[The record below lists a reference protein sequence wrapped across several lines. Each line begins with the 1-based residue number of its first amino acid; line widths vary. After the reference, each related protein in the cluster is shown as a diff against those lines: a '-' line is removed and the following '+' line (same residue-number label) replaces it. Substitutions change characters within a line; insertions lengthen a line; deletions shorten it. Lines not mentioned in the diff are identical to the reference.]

1 MLLTILI
8 VLFSLVALT
17 AIHEAGH
24 FLLAKK
30 FGVKVEEFGIGYPPK
45 ICGKKFGKTIY
56 SLNLLPFGAFVRI
69 LGEEE
74 ASDSQESFSSKPI
87 WQRALILLGGVV
99 SFWLVAF
106 LIFTLII
113 GLGGVPTA
121 ISDDFSPRE
130 NIAAY
135 VQILQVS
142 PDSPASAAG
151 LKPGDIIN
159 KLKVNPVKLPLA
171 EFNGVKKETPKES
184 FAIVQDPTGQE
195 LKVEEIDIS
204 KVNQVQNFVANYNG
218 QEVVVSLQ
226 RGEKNLEVIL
236 IPRVNPPQ
244 GEGAMGVAL
253 ARVANLKYPWY
264 RAPFQAAKLTF
275 QQTKNIPLALSEAI
289 KKKIQG
295 SKDSGLQFVGPIGI
309 GQIMGQAMH
318 QGWGNY
324 LMLIAMIS
332 IWMALFNILP
342 VPALDGGRLLFL
354 VVEFIKREPINR
366 KIEQR
371 ITAVFFFLMVAL
383 MALVS
388 IKDIIRL
395 F

>member
-1 MLLTILI
+1 MLFTIII
-8 VLFSLVALT
+8 VLFSLIALT
-17 AIHEAGH
+17 ALHEAGH

-45 ICGKKFGKTIY
+45 IYGKKFGKTIY

-69 LGEEE
+69 LGEEDI
-74 ASDSQESFSSKPI
+74 SDSQESFSSKPI

-99 SFWLVAF
+99 SFWVVAF

-113 GLGGVPTA
+113 GVGGVPTA
-121 ISDDFSPRE
+121 ITDDFSPAE
-130 NIAAY
+130 TSAY

-142 PDSPASAAG
+142 PDSPADLAG
-151 LKPGDIIN
+151 IKPGDIIT
-159 KLKVNPVKLPLA
+159 KLKVKS
-171 EFNGVKKETPKES
+171 EK
-184 FAIVQDPTGQE
+184 
-195 LKVEEIDIS
+195 LKVEEENIS
-204 KVNQVQNFVANYNG
+204 QAKEVQNFVG
-218 QEVVVSLQ
+218 EHKDEEIIVFLQ
-226 RGEKNLEVIL
+226 RGEENMEIAL

-244 GEGAMGVAL
+244 GEGAIGVIL

-264 RAPFQAAKLTF
+264 QAPIQAAKLTF
-275 QQTKNIPLALSEAI
+275 QQTKAIPLALVKAI
-289 KKKIQG
+289 KSRIG
-295 SKDSGLQFVGPIGI
+295 GEKDSGLQFVGPIGI

-342 VPALDGGRLLFL
+342 VPALDGGRLFFL
-354 VVEFIKREPINR
+354 VIELIKRKPVNH

-371 ITAVFFFLMVAL
+371 LTAAFFFLMVAL